1 MDKKGAKGYWI
12 STAQVINQELFDAYV
27 EKVGPWLKENG
38 GEVFAKDT
46 NPIGKEKTEDSNLA
60 VICEFPSMRIAVE
73 AYESS
78 EYQELS
84 KLRKAATVNST
95 FTIIEGMDESTKLRR
110 AMGLQTIES
119 RKSQIPLLD
128 LLFDLL
134 IKKYKTSA
142 VIFL

>member
-12 STAQVINQELFDAYV
+12 STAKVINQELFNEYV

-46 NPIGKEKTEDSNLA
+46 DPIGKEKTEDSNLA

-84 KLRKAATVNST
+84 KLRTAATVNST
-95 FTIIEGMDESTKLRR
+95 FTIIEGMDEATKLRR
-110 AMGLQTIES
+110 AMGM
-119 RKSQIPLLD
+119 
-128 LLFDLL
+128 L
-134 IKKYKTSA
+134 IMASATSPF
-142 VIFL
+142 ISHGWMN